1 MGPRQNHNRALYRDS
16 TLLRPHL
23 KPRPPITDSGGASS
37 SNELSDDELSSD
49 RSSSSKL
56 SDDVSANSGSSDF
69 DSSDEESSVEYKEG
83 NASDHKVLLV
93 NYHELNKESK
103 IKPDSP
109 RVEEKEDTDPLRRR
123 NIEKTLPEPRNCM

>member
-1 MGPRQNHNRALYRDS
+1 MI
-16 TLLRPHL
+16 RPHL
-23 KPRPPITDSGGASS
+23 KPRPPITDSSGASS

-56 SDDVSANSGSSDF
+56 SDDVSEISGSSDF
-69 DSSDEESSVEYKEG
+69 DSSDEGSSLEFKG
-83 NASDHKVLLV
+83 HASDQIVLLV
-93 NYHELNKESK
+93 NYYELNKESK
-103 IKPDSP
+103 IRPESP